1 MNLIL
6 AHGLGGRSDLPVPL
20 WLALYGGGAAIVM
33 SFAVLAV
40 FWRSPKLHGDAGG
53 WPLPYGVQ
61 RFADARATR
70 AFLRALGVGLAMG
83 LVGTAAF
90 GSTDSFNNPA
100 PVWFYVWFWVG
111 LVPFSLLFGPVWR
124 LLNPLR
130 ALNGL
135 LARISGAR
143 GGDGYLDIP
152 EWVGLWPAA
161 AGLTAFVWLELVFQD
176 PSRPVIV
183 LIFVVLYGAANLIA
197 ASLYGERWF
206 AQGDGF
212 EVYSSLLGS
221 MSPIGRRR
229 DGRLVVR
236 NPLDGLAAIGPAP
249 GLVAVVAVL
258 LGSTMFDGLTRTAP
272 WTSLTDS
279 QPAAFNLLVGTLGL
293 AGSIAFVG
301 VTFVTAARFSARFM
315 PADSARRAHL
325 DQSFVHSLMPIVVGY
340 TLAHYFSLLVFEGQ
354 NGYILASDPFARGQN
369 LFGTAQWA
377 INYTLVSTSA
387 IALVQ
392 VASIVT
398 GHVVGVISAHD
409 RAVGVFPRRAVTRGQ
424 YALLVVMVAYSVGG
438 IALLVGT

>member
-20 WLALYGGGAAIVM
+20 WLALYGGGAAIVL

-40 FWRSPKLHGDAGG
+40 FWKTPKLQGDDAGS
-53 WPLPYGVQ
+53 PLPHWVQ

-70 AFLRALGVGLAMG
+70 ALLRALGIALSVGLIAA
-83 LVGTAAF
+83 AAF
-90 GSTDSFNNPA
+90 GSTDTFDNPA

-111 LVPFSLLFGPVWR
+111 LVPGSLLFGPVWR
-124 LLNPLR
+124 LMNPLR
-130 ALNGL
+130 TLSAL

-143 GGDGYLDIP
+143 GGEDYLEIP
-152 EWVGLWPAA
+152 AWVGLWPAA

-176 PSRPVIV
+176 PSRPLIV
-183 LIFVVLYGAANLIA
+183 LTFVLLYGAANLVA

-212 EVYSSLLGS
+212 EVYSTLLAS
-221 MSPIGRRR
+221 MSALGRRA

-236 NPLDGLAAIGPAP
+236 SPLEGLAAVKSAP
-249 GLVAVVAVL
+249 GLVAVVSVL
-258 LGSTMFDGLTRTAP
+258 LGSTAFDGLTRTAP

-279 QPAAFNLLVGTLGL
+279 QPILPNLLIGTIGL
-293 AGSIAFVG
+293 AGSIAFVA
-301 VTFVTAARFSARFM
+301 VTFVSAARFSRRFV
-315 PADSARRAHL
+315 AGSAPENL
-325 DQSFVHSLMPIVVGY
+325 EQSFVHSLMPIVVGY

-354 NGYILASDPFARGQN
+354 NGYILASDPFARGQD
-369 LFGTAQWA
+369 LFGTADWD
-377 INYTLVSTSA
+377 INYALVTTSA

-392 VASIVT
+392 VAAIVI

-409 RAVGVFPRRAVTRGQ
+409 RAVAIFPRRASTRGQ